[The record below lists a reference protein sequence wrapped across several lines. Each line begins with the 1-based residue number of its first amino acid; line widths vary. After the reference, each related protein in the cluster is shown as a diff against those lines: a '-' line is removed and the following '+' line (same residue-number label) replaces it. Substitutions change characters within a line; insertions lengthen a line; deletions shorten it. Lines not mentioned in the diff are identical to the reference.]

1 MNKDRM
7 SKAAVQQIE
16 KTARDLPEERQEKKK
31 TRRMR
36 RTERLVIRL
45 SKDELHRITRFY
57 DDLHLPLST
66 GVRSLVLDHIRKA

>member
-1 MNKDRM
+1 MSKDRM

-16 KTARDLPEERQEKKK
+16 KTARDLPEERQEKRK
-31 TRRMR
+31 TRKTQ

-57 DDLHLPLST
+57 DDLHLPIST
-66 GVRSLVLDHIRKA
+66 GARSTLLDHIRKA

>member
-1 MNKDRM
+1 MSKDRM

-16 KTARDLPEERQEKKK
+16 KTARALPVERQEKKE
-31 TRRMR
+31 TRKAQ

-57 DDLHLPLST
+57 DDLHLPVST